1 MQKLFVFANIPA
13 LIGCYYIMGI
23 REKTWKKYDKDGTV
37 IMTVSYKDDL
47 EDRVNGIKVNLPERN
62 VKLIR

>member
-1 MQKLFVFANIPA
+1 
-13 LIGCYYIMGI
+13 MGI
-23 REKTWKKYDKDGTV
+23 REKTWKKYNKDGTV